1 VFTKKRIYADAAAAT
16 PLSALARKELERLL
30 NVCGNPG
37 ALHTEGVAAKKELEA
52 ARKTVADAIGAHA
65 DEIVFTGSGTEANNL
80 AIRGVIGAVGRT
92 EKNLHAVTTAVEH
105 ASVLE
110 VLRALGKD
118 GLETDVVQVDEQGL
132 VDPKHVAESTN
143 ADTCLVTVQLVNSE
157 IGTIEPVREIVK
169 ELRRNGDH
177 KIYVH
182 TDASQAPLWVDIKVE
197 RLGVDLMT
205 LDAQKVLGPKG
216 IGALYIRRGTPL
228 NPLIYGGG
236 QEQGL
241 RSGTENVPL
250 AGAFAMALADAQR
263 GAGDSAASVAAVRDF
278 LWQEIVRLI
287 PDAVLNGPLLSGKVE
302 PCLRVA
308 NNINVSVPGLEA
320 QMAVIS
326 LDSLGVAASTRSA
339 CSVGADEPS
348 HVMQAIGVPK
358 ELAGTAIRITLLPDA
373 TKSDAK
379 RIAQALKETTE
390 RYRQ

>member
-16 PLSALARKELERLL
+16 PLSPRARKELLRLL
-30 NVCGNPG
+30 DVCGNPG

-52 ARKTVADAIGAHA
+52 ARRTIADAIGAHA
-65 DEIVFTGSGTEANNL
+65 DEIVFTASGTEANNL
-80 AIRGVIGAVGRT
+80 AIRGVIRAVGRA
-92 EKNLHAVTTAVEH
+92 EKKLHAVTTAVEH

-110 VLRALGKD
+110 VLQALRKD
-118 GLETDVVQVDEQGL
+118 GLETDVVQVDEQAL

-143 ADTCLVTVQLVNSE
+143 ADTCLVSVQLVNSE
-157 IGTIEPVREIVK
+157 VGTIEPVREIVK
-169 ELRRNGDH
+169 ELRRNSDH

-182 TDASQAPLWVDIKVE
+182 TDASQAPLWMDIKVE

-228 NPLIYGGG
+228 EALIYGGG

-250 AGAFAMALADAQR
+250 AGAFAVALAEAQR
-263 GAGDSAASVAAVRDF
+263 EAGECAARVAAVRDF
-278 LWQEIVRLI
+278 LWQEIVRLM
-287 PDAVLNGPLLSGKVE
+287 PDAVLNGPTGE
-302 PCLRVA
+302 ARVA
-308 NNINVSVPGLEA
+308 NNINVSIPGLEA

-379 RIAQALKETTE
+379 RIVQALKETAD